1 MIDGQTM
8 ADRDRN
14 GPRTASQNRMSW
26 LVTAAQ
32 TVERAAAMDPKRHPQ
47 SLPAVAV
54 LTFSRAVL
62 DRLQALCGLEDM
74 VWLESGRHPYATAQT
89 VKRGIHAGRE
99 VVVLVPPMGG
109 SPLACV
115 IEDLAAGGVRAVF
128 LVCAAWSLGGPVK
141 VGDLLIPAVSLGPDG
156 TSIHYG
162 NSDGVAPADPATVR
176 ALGQACCERDLRYH
190 VGANGSCEAF
200 YRITAEMADRFRAQ
214 GCLCMDNGEAS
225 TLYAVSRALGI
236 MGGVLFQPYIDLRQG
251 WRPEW
256 LRDNRYREACER
268 QAEVVLA
275 AMERLGAE
283 GTI

>member
-1 MIDGQTM
+1 MIDGLMTVGQ
-8 ADRDRN
+8 DK
-14 GPRTASQNRMSW
+14 ASLRIGGQKRAGW
-26 LVTAAQ
+26 LITAAQ
-32 TVERAAAMDPKRHPQ
+32 TRECAAAIDPEHRAE

-62 DRLQALCGLEDM
+62 ERLQALCDLEDM
-74 VWLESGRHPYATAQT
+74 AWLEPGHHPYATAHT

-99 VVVLVPPMGG
+99 ILALVPPMGS

-115 IEDLAAGGVRAVF
+115 IEDLAAGGVSAVF
-128 LVCAAWSLGGPVK
+128 LVCAAWSLGAPVK
-141 VGDLLIPAVSLGPDG
+141 FGDLLIPAASLGLDG

-162 NSDGVAPADPATVR
+162 NSDGVAAADPATVQ
-176 ALGQACCERDLRYH
+176 ALVQACGERGLRYH

-200 YRITAEMADRFRAQ
+200 YRISAEMADRFRAQ

-225 TLYAVSRALGI
+225 TLYAVTRALGLV
-236 MGGVLFQPYIDLRQG
+236 GGVLFQPYIDLRQG

-256 LRDNRYREACER
+256 LHDSRYRAACER

-275 AMERLGAE
+275 AIVCLGVE